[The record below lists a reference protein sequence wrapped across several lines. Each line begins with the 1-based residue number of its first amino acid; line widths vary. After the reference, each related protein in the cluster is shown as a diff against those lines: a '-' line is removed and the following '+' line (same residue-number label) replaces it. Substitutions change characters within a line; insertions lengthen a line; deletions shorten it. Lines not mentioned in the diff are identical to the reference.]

1 LRLREH
7 NVYGGCAVHVF
18 LFPGIIIG
26 KGRGQVPESAEGTGI
41 FVLSL
46 PFSEPVFP
54 QPQKRSAG

>member
-1 LRLREH
+1 MYFFFLALSSAREE
-7 NVYGGCAVHVF
+7 
-18 LFPGIIIG
+18 G
-26 KGRGQVPESAEGTGI
+26 KVPESAEGTGI